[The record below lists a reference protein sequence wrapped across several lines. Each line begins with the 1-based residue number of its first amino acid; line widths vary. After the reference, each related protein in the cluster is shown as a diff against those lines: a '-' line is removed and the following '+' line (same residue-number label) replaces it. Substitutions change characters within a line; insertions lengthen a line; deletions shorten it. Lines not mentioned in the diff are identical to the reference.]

1 VLLTIRGH
9 DGTLQLL
16 PAISGYTAA
25 AAAAVGVKSPYGHC
39 LLEARPQWLTRA
51 GAPWANNV
59 HLSLVV
65 VEPFSRQYG
74 ATLEYRLSTI

>member
-1 VLLTIRGH
+1 MLLTIRGH

-25 AAAAVGVKSPYGHC
+25 AAAAVGVKSPYDHC
-39 LLEARPQWLTRA
+39 LQEARPQWLTRA